1 MLDSSKYE
9 YIIGENQH
17 LNYEFF
23 IDNNNSGTTQYY
35 YFYLESNAV
44 LRAEFLIM
52 HADVELI
59 IECVLG
65 GSGAHA
71 DIVGVYGV
79 YNNNITRIK
88 TVQHHRAVHTRSVVV
103 MRGIVC
109 DSAQAYYHGTI
120 RVEKEARGSDASQE
134 NKNMVMSNSACVVSE
149 PQLEVLTNDVR
160 CFHGSA
166 TSRCDDEQLFYCAAR
181 GIDEKKAQ
189 QLLLHAFFSGLLVS
203 ENLQEKIVE
212 LIE

>member
-1 MLDSSKYE
+1 MDSLKYE

-23 IDNNNSGTTQYY
+23 IDNKKNDIAQYY
-35 YFYLESNAV
+35 YFYLERNAA
-44 LRAEFLIM
+44 LRAEFFIM

-59 IECVLG
+59 VECVLG
-65 GSGAHA
+65 GHGAQA
-71 DIVGVYGV
+71 DVVGVYGAHS
-79 YNNNITRIK
+79 NNIVRIK
-88 TVQHHRAVHTRSVVV
+88 TVQHHRAAHTRSSVV
-103 MRGIVC
+103 MRGIVR

-120 RVEKEARGSDASQE
+120 RVEKKAHGSDASQE
-134 NKNMVMSNSACVVSE
+134 NKNMVMSNSARVVSE

-166 TSRCDDEQLFYCAAR
+166 TSRCDDEQLFYCSAR

-189 QLLLHAFFSGLLVS
+189 HLLLHAFFSGLFVS